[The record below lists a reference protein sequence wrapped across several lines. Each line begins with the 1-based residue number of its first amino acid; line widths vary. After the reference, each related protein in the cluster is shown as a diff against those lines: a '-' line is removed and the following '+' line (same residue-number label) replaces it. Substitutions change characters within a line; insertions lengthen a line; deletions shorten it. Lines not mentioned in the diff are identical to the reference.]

1 MLRGTTLFEAAS
13 VLALV
18 VRDLVL
24 MAAGTAHNR
33 CTLVRFPAHSVSPEA
48 ILAIL
53 DVDPEAR
60 ALMRVAIVH
69 RWIDESAV
77 RHPRQR
83 CRQI

>member
-18 VRDLVL
+18 VRDVVL

-33 CTLVRFPAHSVSPEA
+33 CTLVWFPAHAGSPEA

-77 RHPRQR
+77 RRHR